1 METAALEFVCEA
13 QRAGVLLHPLRLRIL
28 DQARRAASATEIA
41 ATLKLPRQ
49 KVNYH
54 VRELART
61 RFLKKAGRQRKRNMI
76 EQRYIATAKAY
87 VLAPEIVGPLAPR
100 VANIGDRVSASYLLA
115 LGAQV
120 ESEVGALM
128 QDDARRRVPT
138 LAVSSEI
145 GFDSAAQR
153 EQFARALTAAMLDV
167 VARNTTPLAPGG
179 TGAYRLMI
187 GCYPI
192 PKEKEHGTRGQE
204 GNSHARDAGAGLA
217 GADGS

>member
-87 VLAPEIVGPLAPR
+87 VLAPEIVGPLAP
-100 VANIGDRVSASYLLA
+100 DRKS
-115 LGAQV
+115 
-120 ESEVGALM
+120 
-128 QDDARRRVPT
+128 
-138 LAVSSEI
+138 
-145 GFDSAAQR
+145 
-153 EQFARALTAAMLDV
+153 
-167 VARNTTPLAPGG
+167 
-179 TGAYRLMI
+179 
-187 GCYPI
+187 
-192 PKEKEHGTRGQE
+192 
-204 GNSHARDAGAGLA
+204 
-217 GADGS
+217 